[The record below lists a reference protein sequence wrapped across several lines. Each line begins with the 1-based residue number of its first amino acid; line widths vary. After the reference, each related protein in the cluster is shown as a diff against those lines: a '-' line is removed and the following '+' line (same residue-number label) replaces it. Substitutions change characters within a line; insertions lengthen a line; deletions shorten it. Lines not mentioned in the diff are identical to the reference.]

1 MWKYTAK
8 YENFNGEQK
17 EKVLRFN
24 LTPSEIRKLQ
34 FSRKGGIDKY
44 YQEMVESKDYAAI
57 YNAFEELIKASYGII
72 SEDGDQF
79 IKSEEEYEKFH
90 NSPAYDVFMDHI
102 LETDD
107 GATKFIMG
115 IMPKNYVNKI
125 NSPEGKK
132 IAEEHG
138 IDLTP
143 LNSNNQ

>member
-1 MWKYTAK
+1 MRTSA
-8 YENFNGEQK
+8 FN
-17 EKVLRFN
+17 
-24 LTPSEIRKLQ
+24 T
-34 FSRKGGIDKY
+34 
-44 YQEMVESKDYAAI
+44 
-57 YNAFEELIKASYGII
+57 
-72 SEDGDQF
+72 
-79 IKSEEEYEKFH
+79 
-90 NSPAYDVFMDHI
+90 
-102 LETDD
+102 ETDD